1 MTEKRKTAAGEG
13 GGGFQ
18 FLDWLPWEKIT
29 MWAVFLLLVFSL
41 RSFFFIVFM
50 TFIIAYSMKGLVD
63 WLAKLISPDEEKA
76 WLYRLLTI
84 VSFLAL
90 IGGGYGV
97 GRFFAP
103 RLVDQ
108 VELLIPRAEELASN
122 PGGKLNEVLRD
133 TLGQYLLNEKYGSSG
148 DVAYDKA
155 YKEYKARGLRYKEFD
170 AFKKETGR
178 LEKLFET
185 DLVEKQAAE
194 AQKQDLKAGSQDE
207 RLLVWILAESYDD
220 VFNIKA
226 REFDERNAVA
236 ARNEGVDRN
245 NYPFFSK
252 LSEAAQKQSVRK
264 YVKEKIESDADFKN
278 SYQQKRSARL
288 KIQGLEYVNN
298 LRKKEPAVYREKFA
312 AFYATLKAR
321 SADGEDDGPAERLVT
336 YPYDKFRK
344 LNEALALADP
354 LQSFSAAYDAAVSGK
369 KPDPPSEADQKAGF
383 ELKARTDALAE
394 WKQGGIAKKIGAKL
408 EDMAGEGLADIGA
421 GMKGLFK
428 QMIYLPIALGL
439 SLLLSFF
446 VVFDLTKMRRGV
458 RRLQSSRLKD
468 FYLEI
473 APGLICFGR
482 LIGRAFQAQAVIAL
496 FNTILT
502 FLLIGIL
509 GIDNQ
514 LFLCSI
520 VFICSFIP
528 VLGVVLSSVPIALMA
543 VAQDGG
549 SVWLAFVAVV
559 GILVIHLIEAWILNP
574 KILGDMLHLHP
585 VMVLA
590 ILAVGEHFFGVWGLL
605 LGVPVIVYIL
615 RFVILDEGIPGI
627 IDPIRPEDLLKAAAD
642 DPGEGELAVQ
652 GSGADG
658 E

>member
-148 DVAYDKA
+148 DDAYDKA
-155 YKEYKARGLRYKEFD
+155 YKEYKARGLRYREFD

-178 LEKLFET
+178 LEKLFEIN
-185 DLVEKQAAE
+185 LVEKQAAE

-207 RLLVWILAESYDD
+207 RLLVWILAESYDE
-220 VFNIKA
+220 VFNTKA
-226 REFDERNAVA
+226 REFDDSNAAA
-236 ARNEGVDRN
+236 ARDEGVERN
-245 NYPFFSK
+245 NYPFFAK
-252 LSEAAQKQSVRK
+252 LPEAAQRKSVRK
-264 YVKEKIESDADFKN
+264 YVKEKIESDADFKK
-278 SYQQKRSARL
+278 SQQQKRSARL

-312 AFYATLKAR
+312 AFYAKLKTK

-336 YPYDKFRK
+336 YPYDKYRK
-344 LNEALALADP
+344 LSEALALEDP

-421 GMKGLFK
+421 GMKDLFK

-473 APGLICFGR
+473 APGLISFGR

-528 VLGVVLSSVPIALMA
+528 VLGVVLSSVP
-543 VAQDGG
+543 
-549 SVWLAFVAVV
+549 
-559 GILVIHLIEAWILNP
+559 
-574 KILGDMLHLHP
+574 
-585 VMVLA
+585 
-590 ILAVGEHFFGVWGLL
+590 
-605 LGVPVIVYIL
+605 
-615 RFVILDEGIPGI
+615 
-627 IDPIRPEDLLKAAAD
+627 
-642 DPGEGELAVQ
+642 
-652 GSGADG
+652 
-658 E
+658 

>member
-1 MTEKRKTAAGEG
+1 M
-13 GGGFQ
+13 
-18 FLDWLPWEKIT
+18 
-29 MWAVFLLLVFSL
+29 
-41 RSFFFIVFM
+41 
-50 TFIIAYSMKGLVD
+50 
-63 WLAKLISPDEEKA
+63 
-76 WLYRLLTI
+76 
-84 VSFLAL
+84 
-90 IGGGYGV
+90 
-97 GRFFAP
+97 
-103 RLVDQ
+103 
-108 VELLIPRAEELASN
+108 
-122 PGGKLNEVLRD
+122 
-133 TLGQYLLNEKYGSSG
+133 
-148 DVAYDKA
+148 
-155 YKEYKARGLRYKEFD
+155 
-170 AFKKETGR
+170 
-178 LEKLFET
+178 LE
-185 DLVEKQAAE
+185 
-194 AQKQDLKAGSQDE
+194 
-207 RLLVWILAESYDD
+207 
-220 VFNIKA
+220 
-226 REFDERNAVA
+226 
-236 ARNEGVDRN
+236 
-245 NYPFFSK
+245 
-252 LSEAAQKQSVRK
+252 
-264 YVKEKIESDADFKN
+264 
-278 SYQQKRSARL
+278 
-288 KIQGLEYVNN
+288 
-298 LRKKEPAVYREKFA
+298 
-312 AFYATLKAR
+312 
-321 SADGEDDGPAERLVT
+321 
-336 YPYDKFRK
+336 
-344 LNEALALADP
+344 DP

-369 KPDPPSEADQKAGF
+369 KPDPPSEEDQKAGF

-627 IDPIRPEDLLKAAAD
+627 IEPIRPEDLLKAAAD

-652 GSGADG
+652 GAGADG